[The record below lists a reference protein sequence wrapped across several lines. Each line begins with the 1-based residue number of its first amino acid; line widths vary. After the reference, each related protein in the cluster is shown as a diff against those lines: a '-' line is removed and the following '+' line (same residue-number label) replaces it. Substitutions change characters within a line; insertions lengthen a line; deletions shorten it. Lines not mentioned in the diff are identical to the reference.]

1 MVKARAST
9 TVIALLGDPVAHSLS
24 PVMQNA
30 AFAAAGLDAVYI
42 ALACKE
48 MHLHALMRSLAAN
61 GGGGNVTVPHKAL
74 AARAA
79 PGDSRVE
86 RLGVA
91 NVFSG
96 VSGELKVAN
105 TDVDGLLAVI
115 ASLGTAARRWCV
127 VGTGGSAKAVAGA
140 ALEAGAELAVQSRDP
155 GRAAQFREW
164 AVGHGVELAE
174 PDECDLVVNATPLG
188 LHAGDPLPVKLGD
201 FPRLTGVVDLTY
213 RAHGLTGLASAAL
226 KRGLAA
232 SDGREMLVVQG
243 AAGWRH
249 WFPGVEP
256 PIEVMR
262 AALAGK
268 MA

>member
-1 MVKARAST
+1 MKVRAST
-9 TVIALLGDPVAHSLS
+9 RVIALLGQPVAHSLS
-24 PVMQNA
+24 PMMQNA
-30 AFAAAGLDAVYI
+30 AFAAAGVDAVYI
-42 ALACKE
+42 ALSCEE
-48 MHLHALMRSLAAN
+48 MNLHALMRSLASN

-96 VSGELKVAN
+96 ASGELTVAN

-115 ASLGTAARRWCV
+115 ASLRTAPRRWCV

-140 ALEAGAELAVQSRDP
+140 ALEAGAELAVRSRDAD
-155 GRAAQFREW
+155 RAARFREW
-164 AVGHGVELAE
+164 VVGLGVELAE
-174 PDECDLVVNATPLG
+174 PEECELVINATPLG
-188 LHAGDPLPVKLGD
+188 LYAGDPLPAKLDD

-213 RAHGLTGLASAAL
+213 RPEGSTGFATAAL
-226 KRGLAA
+226 RRGLAA

-262 AALAGK
+262 AALAGR